1 MGTPNKIVDKSYLE
15 RQFKNYHMT
24 VVKPQIATIEEDT
37 ATKVDKIQGYGLSKN
52 DLTDELKTKLDNLEN
67 YDDTQAL
74 ADITTNANNLE
85 LLNSSSTT
93 TGSVAK
99 TVNDRIAALVGGANV
114 SKDTLGKVST
124 WIAGHAESAEDMEE
138 AISDNADDIE
148 ALQAQQA
155 AAAYEMETED
165 LDFTSIK
172 PTITVSGDSTVETG
186 STITLVSSVSGVT
199 WSSSDTDVAT
209 VNQNGV
215 VTPVA
220 AGNVTITAAKT
231 GYTSG
236 TKAVVITVAQEPEQT
251 EEP

>member
-1 MGTPNKIVDKSYLE
+1 MGTPNKIVDKAYLE
-15 RQFKNYHMT
+15 RQFKNYHTT
-24 VVKPQIATIEEDT
+24 VVKPQIATIEADVT
-37 ATKVDKIQGYGLSKN
+37 TKVDKVAGYSLSKN
-52 DLTDELKTKLDNLEN
+52 DLTDDLKTKLDNLEN

-74 ADITTNANNLE
+74 ADITANSNDLE
-85 LLNSSSTT
+85 TLNGAPTA
-93 TGSVAK
+93 TGSVGK
-99 TVNDRIAALVGGANV
+99 IVNDRIATLVGGANV

-124 WIAGHAESAEDMEE
+124 WISGHVESAEDMED
-138 AISDNADDIE
+138 AISQNADDIE

-199 WSSSDTDVAT
+199 WSSSDDTVAT
-209 VNQNGV
+209 VDQSGV
-215 VTPVA
+215 VTPVS

-236 TKAVVITVAQEPEQT
+236 TKAIEVTAPAGE
-251 EEP
+251 